1 MKATYAVLDRNEQD
15 PSKIDYY
22 LHKFTVPQRTDPIP
36 SFARKLKTVVKQR
49 VFEMKKSAFKDWR
62 KDNDQI
68 FDDICTHDFEYWK
81 VAKVCLDEEDY
92 AEVELVFRAY

>member
-1 MKATYAVLDRNEQD
+1 
-15 PSKIDYY
+15 
-22 LHKFTVPQRTDPIP
+22 
-36 SFARKLKTVVKQR
+36 
-49 VFEMKKSAFKDWR
+49 MKKSAFKDWR